1 MADSRYVLSTF
12 DLECLLPGV
21 GYRIP
26 GVLVLLRNGIRYTS
40 IPDTGM
46 LPTQY

>member
-1 MADSRYVLSTF
+1 MADSRYVHSTF
-12 DLECLLPGV
+12 DLECLLLGV

-26 GVLVLLRNGIRYTS
+26 GTLGNGIRYTS

>member
-26 GVLVLLRNGIRYTS
+26 ETLGNGIRNTS
-40 IPDTGM
+40 IPDTRM